1 MSHFDESELEK
12 AFFANLE
19 SIKNQGIRQEE
30 DEIIMKVVKKMDSMT
45 EDDIPEPT
53 EIEVST
59 QSAMCRMSEKPLK
72 IHLGKLVSHFS
83 KKILDSYFDGKKK
96 YPIQGLTADEW
107 IIRYDEAFITKHKR
121 PYIKFHEELVNPYVK
136 EDCYAVLDKLVESEK
151 RIQEKQGRQK
161 EKKDG
166 EHFYNSCSVIVKP
179 SKHSKCIN
187 IKFFN
192 NGRITLTGSKEEDDG
207 LRACEVFLEEMKK
220 EPSIFI
226 DMSSEEIEALQI
238 ENYEVTMI
246 NSGFCL
252 NFKVD
257 LNALLNGIQRDYP
270 NVYTKFNPEKYRGL
284 IIGYFWN
291 QEKGKEQDGICRCG
305 EERCKGKGKGIKLGE
320 CKKVTISVFKSGETI
335 ITGARSMHQ
344 IRLAYRFFMGLVKQ
358 YFKSIMK
365 LSVMDYMEKPN
376 DDIDFDE
383 MEKYIQEE
391 EKKLKTK
398 KKKPMKS

>member
-19 SIKNQGIRQEE
+19 SIKSQGIRHEE

-53 EIEVST
+53 EIQVST
-59 QSAMCRMSEKPLK
+59 QSAMCKMSEKPIR
-72 IHLGKLVSHFS
+72 IHLGKLVSFFS

-107 IIRYDEAFITKHKR
+107 MIRYDEAFISKHKR

-136 EDCYAVLDKLVESEK
+136 EDCYAVLEKLMESEK
-151 RIQEKQGRQK
+151 RLQEKQGRQK

-166 EHFYNSCSVIVKP
+166 EHFYNSCSVIVKAG
-179 SKHSKCIN
+179 KHKCIN

-192 NGRITLTGSKEEDDG
+192 NGRMTLTGSKEENDG
-207 LRACEVFLEEMKK
+207 LRACQVMLEEMKK
-220 EPSIFI
+220 EKSIFM
-226 DMSSEEIEALQI
+226 DMNEEEIEGLTIQD
-238 ENYEVTMI
+238 YEVTMI

-257 LNALLNGIQRDYP
+257 LNALLAGIQRDHP
-270 NVYTKFNPEKYRGL
+270 TIFTKFNPEKYRGL
-284 IIGYFWN
+284 IIGFFWN
-291 QEKGKEQDGICRCG
+291 EEKGRDQDGICRCG
-305 EERCKGKGKGIKLGE
+305 DERCKGKGKGAQKGE

-335 ITGARSMHQ
+335 ITGGRTMQQ
-344 IRLAYRFFMGLVKQ
+344 IRMAHAFFLDLVRQ

-365 LSVMDYMEKPN
+365 VSVMDYIEKPS
-376 DDIDFDE
+376 DEIDFDE

-391 EKKLKTK
+391 EKKIKAK
-398 KKKPMKS
+398 KKKPMKI

>member
-19 SIKNQGIRQEE
+19 SIKSQGIRHEE

-53 EIEVST
+53 EIQVST
-59 QSAMCRMSEKPLK
+59 QSAMCKMSEKPIR
-72 IHLGKLVSHFS
+72 IHLGKLVSFFS

-107 IIRYDEAFITKHKR
+107 MIRYDEAFISKHKR

-136 EDCYAVLDKLVESEK
+136 EDCYAVLEKLMESEK
-151 RIQEKQGRQK
+151 RLQEKQGRQK

-166 EHFYNSCSVIVKP
+166 EHFYNSCSVIVKAG
-179 SKHSKCIN
+179 KHKCIN

-192 NGRITLTGSKEEDDG
+192 NGRMTLTGSKEENDG
-207 LRACEVFLEEMKK
+207 LRACQVMLEEMKK
-220 EPSIFI
+220 EKSIFM
-226 DMSSEEIEALQI
+226 DMNEEEIEGLAIQD
-238 ENYEVTMI
+238 YEVTMI

-257 LNALLNGIQRDYP
+257 LNALLAGIQRDHP
-270 NVYTKFNPEKYRGL
+270 TIFTKFNPEKYRGL
-284 IIGYFWN
+284 IIGFFWN
-291 QEKGKEQDGICRCG
+291 EEKGKDQDGICRCG
-305 EERCKGKGKGIKLGE
+305 DERCKGKGKGAQKGE

-335 ITGARSMHQ
+335 ITGGRTIQQ
-344 IRLAYRFFMGLVKQ
+344 IRMAHAFFLNLVRQ

-365 LSVMDYMEKPN
+365 VSVMDYIEKPS
-376 DDIDFDE
+376 DEIDFDE
-383 MEKYIQEE
+383 MERYIQEE
-391 EKKLKTK
+391 EKKIKT
-398 KKKPMKS
+398 KKKPMKV